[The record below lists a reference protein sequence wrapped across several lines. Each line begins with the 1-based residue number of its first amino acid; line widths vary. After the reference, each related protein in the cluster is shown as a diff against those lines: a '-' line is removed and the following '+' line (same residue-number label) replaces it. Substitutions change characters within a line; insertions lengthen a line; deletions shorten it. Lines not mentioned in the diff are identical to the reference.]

1 MTNFSSIGD
10 LSRSF
15 HTRLANITMKSR
27 LDTLTNEVVSGLK
40 SDVARSLSGDLS
52 RINYLQTRLSQ
63 LDIYDQNA
71 TTVEG
76 RLSGMQSAAAT
87 VQNLLSSLAPTFLS
101 EARSA
106 SPETLALR
114 VSAANEDFNTVIRAL
129 NTEVAGK
136 FVFSGART
144 NVKPL
149 SSRDDIQAAILTEV
163 AGLTDVNDILTAID
177 NWFDAPAGGA
187 GFLDTAYHGS
197 ANPAG
202 LVPVTDTQVA
212 GNGTLGSD
220 HALRE
225 VLKGFAIISLVSAS
239 PGTYDINETRDL
251 LHGAAERLH
260 AGDFALTNMRA
271 NIGISEQAV
280 ARAKTQNTAERST
293 LTISRGAII
302 SADPYETALALKE
315 AETGMQNI
323 FALTAR
329 LSKLNLADYL

>member
-15 HTRLANITMKSR
+15 HTRLANVTMKSR
-27 LDTLTNEVVSGLK
+27 LDTLTNEVTSGLK
-40 SDVARSLSGDLS
+40 SDLARSLNGDLS
-52 RINYLQTRLSQ
+52 RINHLQTRLSQ
-63 LDIYDQNA
+63 LDTYDQNIA
-71 TTVEG
+71 TVQG
-76 RLSGMQSAAAT
+76 RLSGMQGAT
-87 VQNLLSSLAPTFLS
+87 ETIQNLLSSLAPTFLS

-136 FVFSGART
+136 FIFSGTRT
-144 NVKPL
+144 DVKPL
-149 SSRDDIQAAILTEV
+149 SSRDDIQSALLSEV
-163 AGLTDVNDILTAID
+163 AGLGSTADILTAID
-177 NWFDAPAGGA
+177 NWFDGPAGSG
-187 GFLDTAYHGS
+187 GFIDTAYHGS
-197 ANPAG
+197 IGPMG
-202 LVPVTDTQVA
+202 QVPVNDTQLA
-212 GNGTLGSD
+212 GTNARASD
-220 HALRE
+220 TALRE
-225 VLKGFAIISLVSAS
+225 VLKGFAIISVVAAS
-239 PGTYDINETRDL
+239 PGSYDIDETRDL

-260 AGDFALTNMRA
+260 SGNFALTNLRA
-271 NIGISEQAV
+271 DIGISEHAV
-280 ARAKTQNTAERST
+280 ERTKVQNTAERAT

-302 SADPYETALALKE
+302 AADPYETALALKE